1 MNMEVINKIETK
13 ISELENRAKKTNE
26 FLGNIIINLKSL
38 RKEKVKAQ
46 DEINTLSGALE
57 AFKGTLSE
65 LKLVEVPKVKNL
77 PEVEKDKTEPVKKK

>member
-46 DEINTLSGALE
+46 DEINTLAGALE

-65 LKLVEVPKVKNL
+65 LKLV
-77 PEVEKDKTEPVKKK
+77 PEVEKEKALEEAPKSPKEKK

>member
-46 DEINTLSGALE
+46 DEINTLAGALE

-65 LKLVEVPKVKNL
+65 LKLMSEAEKEKVSEDTPKIPK
-77 PEVEKDKTEPVKKK
+77 EEK